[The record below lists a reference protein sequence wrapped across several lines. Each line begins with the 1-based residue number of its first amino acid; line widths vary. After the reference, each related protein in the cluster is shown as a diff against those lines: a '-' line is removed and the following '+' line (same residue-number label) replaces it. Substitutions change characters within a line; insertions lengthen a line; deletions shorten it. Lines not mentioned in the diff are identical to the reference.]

1 MSPTLLT
8 TQILVSKLGLTL
20 SAAERL
26 HVLAPFLTP
35 SVVLNLGVGAYH
47 LMVGLLLGTV
57 KYAQIHSSKT
67 ATAHPYISTA
77 HRASLMYGFAS
88 AQLAMLASL
97 SSWSERTNLGASVAT
112 QTFFVSAVATYA
124 IHGILKDTTNQL
136 KAPHKLGEKRQL
148 PACMVR
154 TFMIAL
160 VVAEVGGCGVLTA
173 GAFRTFYHVLSAS
186 SSLTM

>member
-1 MSPTLLT
+1 MPATLLT
-8 TQILVSKLGLTL
+8 TQLLVSKLGLTL

-26 HVLAPFLTP
+26 HTLAPFLTP
-35 SVVLNLGVGAYH
+35 SVILNLGVGAYH

-88 AQLAMLASL
+88 AQLAVFAGL
-97 SSWSERTNLGASVAT
+97 SSWTERTNVGATVAA

-124 IHGILKDTTNQL
+124 IHGILRDTTNQL
-136 KAPHKLGEKRQL
+136 KAPHKLGERRQL
-148 PACMVR
+148 PAWMVR
-154 TFMIAL
+154 GFMIAL
-160 VVAEVGGCGVLTA
+160 VIAEVGGCGVLTA
-173 GAFRTFYHVLSAS
+173 GAFKTFYHILSTS
-186 SSLTM
+186 SSFTM